1 VVRDPAVYE
10 RAQNDPEGFW
20 AEAANRL
27 DWFTRWEKVLEWDAP
42 WAKWFVG
49 GTLNASYNCVDRHT
63 QTWRRN
69 KAAIIWEGEPGD
81 TRVLTY
87 QDLYREVNA
96 FAAVLLD
103 LGVKKGDVTPLHA
116 DDP

>member
-1 VVRDPAVYE
+1 MPNPDSSGAPATIDALLQETRRFPPPNDFAASAVVRDPAVYE

-49 GTLNASYNCVDRHT
+49 GHAQR
-63 QTWRRN
+63 
-69 KAAIIWEGEPGD
+69 
-81 TRVLTY
+81 
-87 QDLYREVNA
+87 
-96 FAAVLLD
+96 LL
-103 LGVKKGDVTPLHA
+103 
-116 DDP
+116 